1 MSNLIYANLDENN
14 ICSGITEYEQAIDS
28 PASNMLAIDS
38 VDTSI
43 LGKKWNGSAWEEIAI
58 TAEEAREWRDME
70 LLRTDSLMGLSDYPN
85 TANLT
90 TYRQKLRDW
99 PSTGNFPAT
108 KPTLGS

>member
-14 ICSGITEYEQAIDS
+14 ICSGITGYEQALDS

-43 LGKKWNGSAWEEIAI
+43 LGKKWNGSAWNEVPI
-58 TAEEAREWRDME
+58 TEAEAKMWRDME

-85 TANLT
+85 TSALT
-90 TYRQKLRDW
+90 TYRQELRDW
-99 PSTGNFPAT
+99 PSTGDFPDT

>member
-14 ICSGITEYEQAIDS
+14 ICSGITEYEQALGS

-43 LGKKWNGSAWEEIAI
+43 LGKKWNGSAWEEIVI
-58 TAEEAREWRDME
+58 TAEEARMWRDQE

-85 TANLT
+85 TSALT
-90 TYRQKLRDW
+90 TYRQELRDW
-99 PSTGNFPAT
+99 PSTGAFPDTQPA
-108 KPTLGS
+108 LGS